1 MVTYYILLP
10 LLFTYARSF
19 AYNSI
24 PVMQHSSSSSLLTEY
39 SKGGVQPVARKQKR
53 TFRLEDSDSEEDLPT
68 SEPTQG
74 ASLDDG
80 SVANTSETA
89 SESGG
94 ITTQSESDSPETS
107 SQWRPRR
114 ITRRHIMS
122 KLYLSNDVIR
132 VATLNRNGALYRTD
146 YSPSPLCDYIL
157 RNHIDII
164 MLIDHRAS
172 DIKMVNH
179 IRRMRESCAKD
190 IEYTSV
196 GPDLKGPTILAG
208 AKSSRYKEVGG
219 CAIIAIGK
227 VSSTFQKSVV
237 RDPTGAG
244 TF

>member
-80 SVANTSETA
+80 SVANTNETA

-107 SQWRPRR
+107 SQWQPRR
-114 ITRRHIMS
+114 ITRRPIMS
-122 KLYLSNDVIR
+122 KLSTKIHLSNDVIR
-132 VATLNRNGALYRTD
+132 VATLNLNGALYRTYYD
-146 YSPSPLCDYIL
+146 PSPLCDYIL
-157 RNHIDII
+157 RNHVDIM

-172 DIKMVNH
+172 DIKMV
-179 IRRMRESCAKD
+179 SCAKD

-196 GPDLKGPTILAG
+196 GPDLKGPNILAG
-208 AKSSRYKEVGG
+208 AKSSRNKEVGG